1 MSEYRFGRPSWLVY
15 CVLAVLLFGSY
26 VLLTGF
32 KEDNSA
38 TVAPNLTLA
47 R

>member
-1 MSEYRFGRPSWLVY
+1 MSEYRFGRPSYLVC
-15 CVLAVLLFGSY
+15 CVLAVLLFASY

-32 KEDNSA
+32 TEDNSA
-38 TVAPNLTLA
+38 TVAPNLTLG